1 MTKLI
6 IKLTDLKSK
15 AEMYMNKR
23 NQIMRNIGC
32 GMMEVINELEPFIH
46 QETTPEKVQA
56 LLVYHREKILQEGE
70 CEGVKR
76 DMELRYDGVKLCE
89 GICDGGRTNKEY
101 FDRVMKSLVNEG
113 YDEDKFNIIIGNQ
126 KYIQ

>member
-1 MTKLI
+1 MTNLI

-15 AEMYMNKR
+15 AELYMNKR

>member
-1 MTKLI
+1 MTNLI

-46 QETTPEKVQA
+46 QVTTPEKVQA

-89 GICDGGRTNKEY
+89 GICDGGRTNKDY

>member
-1 MTKLI
+1 MTNLI

-15 AEMYMNKR
+15 AELHMNKR

-76 DMELRYDGVKLCE
+76 DMELR
-89 GICDGGRTNKEY
+89 
-101 FDRVMKSLVNEG
+101 
-113 YDEDKFNIIIGNQ
+113 
-126 KYIQ
+126 

>member
-1 MTKLI
+1 MTNLI

-15 AEMYMNKR
+15 AELYMNKR

-46 QETTPEKVQA
+46 QVTTPEKVQA

-76 DMELRYDGVKLCE
+76 DMELRYDGVKRCE

-101 FDRVMKSLVNEG
+101 FDRVMKSLINEG